1 MGPQIN
7 NAILAASSSL
17 MALKLTKTTL
27 NLVAG
32 LLGVRLAR
40 RSRASVRH
48 SVLAAT
54 FGALVALPLV
64 SLITPQIPLGLAVA
78 EQRESAPTIV
88 IPATHAAPP
97 PERLG
102 REPVGAAAD
111 WQRSGYEPPDWLLM
125 AWMGSAALFLLPM
138 AIGTWQVMALRRS
151 ALPWRQGQARVD
163 RLAAST
169 GIATQVEL
177 LIDES
182 LPGPMTCGLFRP
194 AILLPKDAQYWESAD
209 LDRAI
214 VHELEHVRRRDWM
227 SLGMARV
234 VCAVYWFH
242 PLVWIAWRR
251 LALEAER
258 SCDDAVLAN
267 SEATAY
273 ADQLM
278 GIAERISRARRSP
291 VLAMANR
298 SDLSTRIRAVLDSH
312 QPRGRTGRFAVLAA
326 VVASVFVLAMSSLRM
341 VAAAQTAA
349 ETFRFDVASIRPALP
364 ESRGSTI
371 NNARNIFEIRNFTIR
386 SLIQYAYSIHTAQLI
401 GGPDW
406 TGSERFDINAKS
418 DHVQENEADPKRMS
432 TRDQR
437 GRSGVRA
444 LLEDRFQL
452 KLRQESREIPV
463 YSMTIDKGVHKL
475 TPSASGA
482 GRYSTTR
489 NNNNRILMVEGLST
503 KGIAEAL
510 NTLERPVVDETGL
523 DGLWDFNMT
532 WSDSLDNDG
541 SAPSL
546 FTALRE
552 QTGLRLTAKKGV
564 ATTYV
569 IEKVERPSEN

>member
-1 MGPQIN
+1 MDMQIN
-7 NAILAASSSL
+7 NAILGVSSSP
-17 MALKLTKTTL
+17 MAAMLAKLTL
-27 NLVAG
+27 ILVAG

-48 SVLAAT
+48 AVLAAM

-64 SLITPQIPLGLAVA
+64 SLITPKIRVGLTIVQ
-78 EQRESAPTIV
+78 EKEPAPTIV
-88 IPATHAAPP
+88 IPATSRTPRAEPSSQEPGGARADSRVPMY
-97 PERLG
+97 RL
-102 REPVGAAAD
+102 
-111 WQRSGYEPPDWLLM
+111 SDWLLM
-125 AWMGSAALFLLPM
+125 GWMSGVALFLLPL
-138 AIGTWQVMALRRS
+138 AVGTWQVMVLRRS
-151 ALPWRQGQARVD
+151 GLPWLRGQATVD
-163 RLAAST
+163 RLAASG
-169 GIATQVEL
+169 GIAVQVEL

-194 AILLPKDAQYWESAD
+194 AIVLPKEAQNWEAAD
-209 LDRAI
+209 LHRAI

-227 SLGMARV
+227 CLSMARV

-349 ETFRFDVASIRPALP
+349 ETFRFDVASIRPAPP

-406 TGSERFDINAKS
+406 TGRERFDINAKS